1 MKYSKIVL
9 LEKKHRKEAFDC
21 GKPLL
26 DNYIKTQVG
35 QDSKRNLTVCF
46 VIVNDADEVKAYYTL
61 SNYSIQQE
69 EIPEEYAKRLPKSY
83 IRIPVT
89 LLGRLAV
96 DRELKGNG
104 YGEFLLIDALRRA
117 LEISKSALGS
127 MAVVVDPLDDDA
139 KKFYEKYGFTMLPDS
154 GKMFLAMTKIEKAF
168 GE

>member
-9 LEKKHRKEAFDC
+9 LEKKHRKAAFDC

-69 EIPEEYAKRLPKSY
+69 EIPEEYTKRLPKSY
-83 IRIPVT
+83 SRIPVT

-96 DRELKGNG
+96 DKELKGKG
-104 YGEFLLIDALRRA
+104 YGEYLLIDALKRA
-117 LEISKSALGS
+117 LGISKSALGS

-139 KKFYEKYGFTMLPDS
+139 KNFYEKYGFTLLPDS
-154 GKMFLAMTKIEKAF
+154 GKMFLSMVKIEKAF
-168 GE
+168 AG

>member
-9 LEKKHRKEAFDC
+9 LEKKHQKAAFNC

-46 VIVNDADEVKAYYTL
+46 VIVNDANEVKAYNTL

-69 EIPEEYAKRLPKSY
+69 EIPVEYAKKLPKSY
-83 IRIPVT
+83 SRIPVT
-89 LLGRLAV
+89 LLGRLAL
-96 DRELKGNG
+96 DRELKGKG
-104 YGEFLLIDALRRA
+104 YGEYLLLDALRRA

-127 MAVVVDPLDDDA
+127 MAVVVDPLDEEA
-139 KKFYEKYGFTMLPDS
+139 KNFYEKYGFTLLPDS
-154 GKMFLAMTKIEKAF
+154 GKMFLSMSKIEKVFA
-168 GE
+168 G